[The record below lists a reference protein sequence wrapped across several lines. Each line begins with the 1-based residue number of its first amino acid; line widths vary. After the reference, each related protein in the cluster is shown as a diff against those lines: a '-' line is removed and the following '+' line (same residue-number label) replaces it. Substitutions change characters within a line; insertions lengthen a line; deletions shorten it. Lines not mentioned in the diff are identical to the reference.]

1 MRITH
6 LTRECPVQYD
16 QGFPGTMHILHIL
29 QVCCTHQKS
38 TGTLPS
44 PCFLLF
50 LCLWKVLNDVYQP
63 IAYLWL
69 SCMYLSAYRVH
80 IGCHALISLSRIFSC
95 HVCTYQPIVCI
106 LAVMHLSAYRVHIGC
121 HVCAY
126 QPIAY
131 LWLSCAYKPIVCILA
146 VMHLS
151 AYRVHMGCHALSAHH
166 SLISLSFAC
175 QPITTSTLWTLPSP
189 NMGSTFPMNSLPST
203 VSDLTPLLT
212 WFGLEMLMSYTAPL
226 KYLLTL

>member
-80 IGCHALISLSRIFSC
+80 IGCHALISLSCAYWLSC
-95 HVCTYQPIVCI
+95 T
-106 LAVMHLSAYRVHIGC
+106 
-121 HVCAY
+121 Y

-146 VMHLS
+146 VMRLS
-151 AYRVHMGCHALSAHH
+151 AYRVHIGCHALSAHH
-166 SLISLSFAC
+166 SLISLSFAY

-203 VSDLTPLLT
+203 VSDLMPLLT
-212 WFGLEMLMSYTAPL
+212 
-226 KYLLTL
+226 

>member
-80 IGCHALISLSRIFSC
+80 IGCHAL
-95 HVCTYQPIVCI
+95 
-106 LAVMHLSAYRVHIGC
+106 
-121 HVCAY
+121 
-126 QPIAY
+126 
-131 LWLSCAYKPIVCILA
+131 
-146 VMHLS
+146 
-151 AYRVHMGCHALSAHH
+151 SAHH
-166 SLISLSFAC
+166 SLISLSFAY